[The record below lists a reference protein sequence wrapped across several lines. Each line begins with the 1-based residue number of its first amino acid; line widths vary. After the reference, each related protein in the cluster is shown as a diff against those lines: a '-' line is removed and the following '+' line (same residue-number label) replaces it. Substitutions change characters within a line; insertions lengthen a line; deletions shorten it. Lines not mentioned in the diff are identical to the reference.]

1 MTWKQFSAV
10 SFSLICCTICFGAA
24 SVSSQVNFTPVT
36 GTPETSDGGYSRST
50 NLADLDND
58 GFPDIFVGNGGT
70 DAGAN
75 ALNFMYLNNGDG
87 TFTRITTDTSVN
99 VLGSYD
105 GVAFGDV
112 DNDGDL
118 DAYTSTWKL
127 QFNQMYLNNGLGTF
141 SRIGHPLLTDT
152 ATYTD
157 FSAFGDY
164 DNDGRL
170 DLFISNGFAPTERN
184 WLIHNDGS
192 GNWSRITS
200 GRIATDVERSH
211 GSLWGDYDNDGDLD
225 MYVCNVGQVSALYR
239 NDGSGVFTRILS
251 GGIVAPAQ
259 ISIRGCWGDI
269 DNDLDLDL
277 FVTNTSGQND
287 FMFINNGDATFTRR
301 LVGAEVTDGKFS
313 NSGAFADMDNDGD
326 LDLLVT
332 VGFNTQTDVNR
343 LYWNDGSGIFTLET
357 TGPVVTDIGWSHGIA
372 FGDIERDGD
381 LDIYLARNLNESQHN
396 ALYLNNG
403 NSNHWLG
410 IRCAGV
416 ASNRFG
422 IGCRL
427 IVYANIG
434 GQPRAQ
440 MREVVAHT
448 GFGQMGPEEW
458 FGLGDATTVD
468 SLKIKWPSGVQTLLT
483 GILSDQVLSVT
494 ECTDSDNDGAV
505 CFDNCPLIP
514 NAGQEDADNDGI
526 GDACCC
532 IGTRGNVDHDLAE
545 SVDIAD
551 LTTLVDHLFI
561 TFAPIDCPNEGNVD
575 AIGGIDIADLTM
587 LVDHLFIS
595 FTPIGGC

>member
-1 MTWKQFSAV
+1 MTSRISFRALFISIAVAVLSQSTDAQV
-10 SFSLICCTICFGAA
+10 SFTA
-24 SVSSQVNFTPVT
+24 VT
-36 GTPETSDGGYSRST
+36 GTPETSDGGYSRSA
-50 NLADLDND
+50 NLVDLNND
-58 GFPDIFVGNGGT
+58 GYPDIFVGNGGT

-87 TFTRITTDTSVN
+87 TFTRITADTAVR
-99 VLGSYD
+99 VPASYD
-105 GVAFGDV
+105 GVAMGDV

-118 DAYTSTWKL
+118 DAYVSTWKL
-127 QFNQMYLNNGLGTF
+127 QFNQLYLNNGSGAFT
-141 SRIGHPLLTDT
+141 RIGHPLLTDT

-170 DLFISNGFAPTERN
+170 DLFISNGFSPTERN
-184 WLIHNDGS
+184 WLTHNDGA
-192 GNWSRITS
+192 GNWSRITTGS
-200 GRIATDVERSH
+200 IATDNERSH
-211 GSLWGDYDNDGDLD
+211 GSLWGDYDNDGDQDL
-225 MYVCNVGQVSALYR
+225 YVCNVGQVSALYR
-239 NDGSGVFTRILS
+239 NDGSGVFTRITS

-259 ISIRGCWGDI
+259 TSIRGCWGDI

-277 FVTNTSGQND
+277 FVTNTASQND
-287 FMFINNGDATFTRR
+287 FLFVNNGNGTFTRR
-301 LVGAEVTDGKFS
+301 LSGVEVNDGKFS
-313 NSGAFADMDNDGD
+313 NSGAFADLDNDGD

-357 TGPVVTDIGWSHGIA
+357 TSPLVTDIGWSHGIA

-381 LDIYLARNLNESQHN
+381 LDIYLARNLNESQNN
-396 ALYLNNG
+396 ALYRNDG
-403 NSNHWLG
+403 NSNHWLAV
-410 IRCAGV
+410 RCTGV

-427 IVYANIG
+427 VAYATIG
-434 GQPRAQ
+434 GIPKSQ
-440 MREVVAHT
+440 MREIVAHT

-458 FGLGDATTVD
+458 FGLGDATIVD
-468 SLKIKWPSGVQTLLT
+468 SIRVKWPSGVQTVLT
-483 GILSDQVLSVT
+483 QVAVDQILTIT
-494 ECTDSDNDGAV
+494 ECTDTDSDGII
-505 CFDNCPLIP
+505 CFDNCPSVANP
-514 NAGQEDADNDGI
+514 GQEDSDNDGI

-532 IGTRGNVDHDLAE
+532 IGTRGNVDHDIAE

-575 AIGGIDIADLTM
+575 SAGGIDIADLTM
-587 LVDHLFIS
+587 LVDHLFIT
-595 FTPIGGC
+595 FTPLGGC